1 LAAIAKFGLS
11 QYDIEVTQSEQS
23 VVNLPLIYGGSNPMK
38 PVIPIAALLLLLGAC
53 ADPTPTTS
61 VPDASSAP
69 EAPAPHPDAELIA
82 EAGAPLFDGMGDF
95 SHAIT
100 TSHPGAQRYFN
111 QGMVLAFAFNHAES
125 IRSFRA
131 AQRLDPSCAMCFWGE
146 ALATGPNINVTSNG
160 QAIMSADD
168 RVSAHKALQQAV
180 ALKEG
185 VTEPES
191 AYIDALATRY
201 NGDAQTPRAPLDLAW
216 AKAMGEVAAKYP
228 QDYDAA
234 SIYAEALMNTMPW
247 NYWSESGEPRPE
259 TEKVIG
265 SLDRVLAAA
274 PRHPLALHLYIH
286 ALEASSDPS
295 RAEAAADRLIDL
307 VPAAGHLV
315 HMPAHIFYRVGR
327 YNDAAQANVRAA
339 AVDEAY
345 IAACNAQGFYPALYY
360 PHNIH
365 FLWSSATMQGQ
376 RQLSIDS
383 ARRVVANVRVEQVKQ
398 FPTIEFFRTV
408 PLLSLVRFGE
418 WEAVLAE
425 PAPDVSFKFAT
436 AIWHYARGVAQAALG
451 NTAEA
456 DAELAALLPLQSDV
470 SVTFLDSM
478 DYPGSLLIGIA
489 IDLLRGEMAY
499 RTGDY
504 GGAVTEFEKA
514 VAAQDTLPYTE
525 PPFWYYP
532 TRQSLGAALL
542 KAGDAEA
549 AEAVYRADLK
559 DYPHNGWSMLGLAQ
573 SLTAQGKT
581 QDAAMA
587 QAHFETAW
595 QFADTTIEASIL

>member
-1 LAAIAKFGLS
+1 MKI
-11 QYDIEVTQSEQS
+11 
-23 VVNLPLIYGGSNPMK
+23 LIT
-38 PVIPIAALLLLLGAC
+38 ITALLFLLGAC
-53 ADPTPTTS
+53 ADPTPTGST
-61 VPDASSAP
+61 PDATAASATTSHP
-69 EAPAPHPDAELIA
+69 EAELIA
-82 EAGAPLFDGMGDF
+82 QAGAPLFDGMGDF
-95 SHAIT
+95 THAIT
-100 TSHPGAQRYFN
+100 TNHPGAQRYFN

-160 QAIMSADD
+160 QAIMSAAD
-168 RVSAHKALQQAV
+168 RVSAYKALQRAI
-180 ALKEG
+180 ALSKG
-185 VTEPES
+185 VTESEQ

-201 NGDAQTPRAPLDLAW
+201 NGAAETPRAPLDLAW
-216 AKAMGEVAAKYP
+216 ATAMGEVAAKYP

-247 NYWSESGEPRPE
+247 NYWSEAGEPRPE
-259 TEKVIG
+259 TEKVIS

-274 PRHPLALHLYIH
+274 PKHPLALHLYIH
-286 ALEASSDPS
+286 ALEASSDPG
-295 RAEAAADRLIDL
+295 RAEAAADRLTDL

-451 NTAEA
+451 ETAA
-456 DAELAALLPLQSDV
+456 ANVELAALLPLQSDV
-470 SVTFLDSM
+470 SVVFLDSM

-504 GGAVTEFEKA
+504 ASAVTEFEKA

-542 KAGDAEA
+542 KAGDPVA

-559 DYPHNGWSMLGLAQ
+559 AYPHNGWSMLGLAQ

-581 QDAAMA
+581 EDAAMA
-587 QAHFETAW
+587 QAHFKTAW
-595 QFADTTIEASIL
+595 QFADTKIEASIL